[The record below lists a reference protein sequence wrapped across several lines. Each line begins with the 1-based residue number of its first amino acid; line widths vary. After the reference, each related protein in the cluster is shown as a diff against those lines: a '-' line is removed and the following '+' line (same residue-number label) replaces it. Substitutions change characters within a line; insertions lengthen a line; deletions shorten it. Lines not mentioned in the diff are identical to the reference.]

1 METSSPSEAPID
13 RYVVLEYLA
22 EGGMGAIYLGK
33 KMGAGG
39 FEKQVV
45 LKQLLPEFTRQP
57 EFIDLFLREARLS
70 ATLDHANIIHTI
82 DLVTAGEDY
91 FIVMEYLDGADLR
104 TLLRRC
110 KKKRRGLSP
119 AAGIYVARELL
130 SALAY
135 AHNKVGPDGV
145 PLRLIHR
152 DISPS
157 NILIS
162 GSGEV
167 KLTDFGIAKAST
179 HNSVFYRVKGKVGYM
194 SPEQAKSE
202 HLDARSDLYSLAVC
216 LFEII
221 TGERLFVNVGLTT
234 SADEMYAQPV
244 PLISHKMPG
253 LPPELDK
260 VMLKALSRD
269 PDHRYQTAG
278 EFQEALLRCAH
289 RHGLMMSAPDL
300 AEHLSVECGDP
311 ASWRDESGETGGIG
325 TELYEMDDEEEP
337 PLEPESTDRIDPD
350 EVRMGGRT
358 GLESDSDMSVA
369 LASGGQLLRDRDSRR
384 RRARTSITKLTELR
398 GIALTSMINLAGGT
412 STDHAGADPLIDFDD
427 LGRSPMLPSTTDD
440 AGPAGPMPGA
450 AQPGRLPATMRGM
463 QPGMQQPGMQPGVGP
478 GMQPGVGPG
487 MQPGMRPGMQPG
499 MQPGMG
505 PGMQPGMGPGMQP
518 GMQPGMGPGMQP
530 GMQPG
535 MGPGMQPGMGPG
547 MQPGMQPGMGPGMQP
562 GMGPGGQP
570 GMSSGMQPGMR
581 PGMSQGM
588 RPGMAPPMG
597 APGAYPPHAG
607 AMPGH
612 PGAQPH
618 PQTGPHARA
627 QVAPAQGGP
636 HAQPQGKPHPLAP
649 PGVHPQ
655 APRGSLADIDP
666 LEQTGIVVEPALS
679 AMAPQGSA
687 YPPSPGPG
695 GFGESGP
702 MQAIPTFMPQGHSAS
717 MPVGGRSPG
726 SGVYAQTWAA
736 ALTPVQRPW
745 LLLAII
751 FLVGVGTAAVIGLS
765 GPTIH
770 AATSPVPLAA
780 TPTAVSVSAP
790 AAAPARAAGPTEKKG
805 AP

>member
-1 METSSPSEAPID
+1 
-13 RYVVLEYLA
+13 VVLEYLA

-110 KKKRRGLSP
+110 KRKRRRLSP

-216 LFEII
+216 LFEVI
-221 TGERLFVNVGLTT
+221 TGERLFVNAGLNT
-234 SADEMYAQPV
+234 SAEEMYAQPV
-244 PLISHKMPG
+244 PLISHKVPG

-289 RHGLMMSAPDL
+289 RHGIMMSAPDL
-300 AEHLSVECGDP
+300 SEHLRHACGDP
-311 ASWRDESGETGGIG
+311 RTWRDDLGEHSGVG
-325 TELYEMDDEEEP
+325 TELYDLEEG
-337 PLEPESTDRIDPD
+337 TDQIDPD
-350 EVRMGGRT
+350 ELLGGGSGMVPQT
-358 GLESDSDMSVA
+358 DAELNLAVDANGA
-369 LASGGQLLRDRDSRR
+369 LVPDDDARR

-398 GIALTSMINLAGGT
+398 GMELTSMINLGGAPE
-412 STDHAGADPLIDFDD
+412 HAGARPLIDFDD
-427 LGRSPMLPSTTDD
+427 LAQSPMLPSNTP
-440 AGPAGPMPGA
+440 ALLGGPLPGEA
-450 AQPGRLPATMRGM
+450 DGYAP
-463 QPGMQQPGMQPGVGP
+463 GP
-478 GMQPGVGPG
+478 GFAPGPPG
-487 MQPGMRPGMQPG
+487 YGGGAPA
-499 MQPGMG
+499 PGMG
-505 PGMQPGMGPGMQP
+505 QGMGMGPPMGHGP
-518 GMQPGMGPGMQP
+518 PVGHGPGLDYRPGPAPYAYQP
-530 GMQPG
+530 PT
-535 MGPGMQPGMGPG
+535 
-547 MQPGMQPGMGPGMQP
+547 
-562 GMGPGGQP
+562 GGQP
-570 GMSSGMQPGMR
+570 
-581 PGMSQGM
+581 
-588 RPGMAPPMG
+588 
-597 APGAYPPHAG
+597 
-607 AMPGH
+607 
-612 PGAQPH
+612 
-618 PQTGPHARA
+618 T
-627 QVAPAQGGP
+627 
-636 HAQPQGKPHPLAP
+636 
-649 PGVHPQ
+649 
-655 APRGSLADIDP
+655 SLSELDP
-666 LEQTGIVVEPALS
+666 LEHTGIVVDGNDPIIQQAGVPRGMPGPGSGPMQGPGFIESGRVFAASPAGPPG
-679 AMAPQGSA
+679 AAGSGFRPG
-687 YPPSPGPG
+687 YSPMPPPRGAVGSPGPG
-695 GFGESGP
+695 WAP
-702 MQAIPTFMPQGHSAS
+702 
-717 MPVGGRSPG
+717 
-726 SGVYAQTWAA
+726 AA
-736 ALTPVQRPW
+736 AARRPW
-745 LLLAII
+745 LVLVLIL
-751 FLVGVGTAAVIGLS
+751 LVGVGTAAAIGLS
-765 GPTIH
+765 GPTVEAG
-770 AATSPVPLAA
+770 AAPRPLA
-780 TPTAVSVSAP
+780 
-790 AAAPARAAGPTEKKG
+790 PTESAKP

>member
-1 METSSPSEAPID
+1 MSSPGEAPID
-13 RYVVLEYLA
+13 RYVVLAYLA

-110 KKKRRGLSP
+110 KKKRRRLSP
-119 AAGIYVARELL
+119 AAGIYIARELL

-202 HLDARSDLYSLAVC
+202 PLDARSDLYSLAVC

-244 PLISHKMPG
+244 PLISHKVPG

-289 RHGLMMSAPDL
+289 RHGIMMSAPEL
-300 AEHLSVECGDP
+300 SEHLLQVCGD
-311 ASWRDESGETGGIG
+311 ANTWRDESGEHGGG
-325 TELYEMDDEEEP
+325 TELYDTDGTEQIDANEILIGDEGAERER
-337 PLEPESTDRIDPD
+337 ET
-350 EVRMGGRT
+350 
-358 GLESDSDMSVA
+358 DSDLSVA
-369 LASGGQLLRDRDSRR
+369 VAAGGQVLHDGDRR
-384 RRARTSITKLTELR
+384 RQRARTSITKLTELR
-398 GIALTSMINLAGGT
+398 GLALTSMINVAGNT
-412 STDHAGADPLIDFDD
+412 EHAGARPLIDFDD
-427 LGRSPMLPSTTDD
+427 LAQSPMLPST
-440 AGPAGPMPGA
+440 AGGAAGQAPPGGPGA
-450 AQPGRLPATMRGM
+450 VEFFDPAATVPSGFDPNFMSY
-463 QPGMQQPGMQPGVGP
+463 GP
-478 GMQPGVGPG
+478 PP
-487 MQPGMRPGMQPG
+487 
-499 MQPGMG
+499 
-505 PGMQPGMGPGMQP
+505 
-518 GMQPGMGPGMQP
+518 
-530 GMQPG
+530 
-535 MGPGMQPGMGPG
+535 
-547 MQPGMQPGMGPGMQP
+547 
-562 GMGPGGQP
+562 
-570 GMSSGMQPGMR
+570 S
-581 PGMSQGM
+581 
-588 RPGMAPPMG
+588 APPL
-597 APGAYPPHAG
+597 APSAYANPTA
-607 AMPGH
+607 
-612 PGAQPH
+612 
-618 PQTGPHARA
+618 
-627 QVAPAQGGP
+627 
-636 HAQPQGKPHPLAP
+636 HPLA
-649 PGVHPQ
+649 HPAVQ
-655 APRGSLADIDP
+655 GAPTIGSLAYMDP
-666 LEQTGIVVEPALS
+666 LEQTGIVVESTDPNRARDDYTGEPVLDDS
-679 AMAPQGSA
+679 GPFPGGRYAPPGQSMPTAGSA
-687 YPPSPGPG
+687 PATSKQPRLR
-695 GFGESGP
+695 
-702 MQAIPTFMPQGHSAS
+702 AS
-717 MPVGGRSPG
+717 SLAGRS
-726 SGVYAQTWAA
+726 
-736 ALTPVQRPW
+736 W
-745 LLLAII
+745 LLLVLIL
-751 FLVGVGTAAVIGLS
+751 LVGVGTAAAIGLS
-765 GPTIH
+765 GPTVE
-770 AATSPVPLAA
+770 AGSGAVPMASPS
-780 TPTAVSVSAP
+780 TTANSP
-790 AAAPARAAGPTEKKG
+790 
-805 AP
+805 

>member
-1 METSSPSEAPID
+1 VVGEAQCARRPWLEPPAGGELVCSLAVDSGPPSEAPID

-110 KKKRRGLSP
+110 KKKRRRLSP

-202 HLDARSDLYSLAVC
+202 PLDARSDLYSLAVC
-216 LFEII
+216 LFEMI

-244 PLISHKMPG
+244 PLISHKVAG

-289 RHGLMMSAPDL
+289 RHGIMMSAPDL
-300 AEHLSVECGDP
+300 SEHLRHVCGD
-311 ASWRDESGETGGIG
+311 ARSWREESGEHTGAIG
-325 TELYEMDDEEEP
+325 TELYDLDEGTDQIDASEVDLEEGSR
-337 PLEPESTDRIDPD
+337 LEA
-350 EVRMGGRT
+350 
-358 GLESDSDMSVA
+358 ESDSDLMA
-369 LASGGQLLRDRDSRR
+369 LAAGGQLLRDDDRR
-384 RRARTSITKLTELR
+384 KRRARTSITKLTELR
-398 GIALTSMINLAGGT
+398 GLALTSMINVAGNT
-412 STDHAGADPLIDFDD
+412 TDHAGSAPLIDFDD
-427 LGRSPMLPSTTDD
+427 LAQSPNLPSTSGGSGLARINPSGLSVPDHYGGEYPPPHLD
-440 AGPAGPMPGA
+440 PYAPPDGDPMYGDPMHRSMHGGPMHGSMHGGPMHDPMYGDPMYGAPMHGGPMPG
-450 AQPGRLPATMRGM
+450 PM
-463 QPGMQQPGMQPGVGP
+463 QGGP
-478 GMQPGVGPG
+478 MHGGP
-487 MQPGMRPGMQPG
+487 
-499 MQPGMG
+499 MG
-505 PGMQPGMGPGMQP
+505 GPMP
-518 GMQPGMGPGMQP
+518 
-530 GMQPG
+530 
-535 MGPGMQPGMGPG
+535 
-547 MQPGMQPGMGPGMQP
+547 
-562 GMGPGGQP
+562 GPGGP
-570 GMSSGMQPGMR
+570 GYPR
-581 PGMSQGM
+581 YPN
-588 RPGMAPPMG
+588 PMA
-597 APGAYPPHAG
+597 
-607 AMPGH
+607 
-612 PGAQPH
+612 
-618 PQTGPHARA
+618 
-627 QVAPAQGGP
+627 
-636 HAQPQGKPHPLAP
+636 HPLA
-649 PGVHPQ
+649 HPAVPMQ
-655 APRGSLADIDP
+655 GPMGSLAHIDP
-666 LEQTGIVVEPALS
+666 LEQTGIVVDAGDSLSSGYPGMPGLGDSGPVPVGPGFIPPGAPALS
-679 AMAPQGSA
+679 
-687 YPPSPGPG
+687 
-695 GFGESGP
+695 P
-702 MQAIPTFMPQGHSAS
+702 MPRRPD
-717 MPVGGRSPG
+717 GGRSG
-726 SGVYAQTWAA
+726 QMLA
-736 ALTPVQRPW
+736 ALAPAQRPW
-745 LLLAII
+745 LLLVII
-751 FLVGVGTAAVIGLS
+751 VLVGVGTAAAIGLS
-765 GPTIH
+765 GPTVE
-770 AATSPVPLAA
+770 AGL
-780 TPTAVSVSAP
+780 AP
-790 AAAPARAAGPTEKKG
+790 ASASATGEQ
-805 AP
+805 